1 MSSSSSETFVIVRD
15 HGQINPSRFMGFLA
29 RRSAIVVKKKKKGK
43 KKRKTLTNEGRF
55 NDTRESLTCPPPL
68 CLSSS
73 PRPRIFSKIIVSPLL
88 HGNTKIF
95 LLLLL
100 LPSSPP
106 LDRYT
111 CILSSPRCCVKQ
123 IYTEVIYRP
132 RYITYRCAIT
142 CQINGILRTDLLVT
156 RALLF
161 CRAATNRNTPL
172 TM

>member
-1 MSSSSSETFVIVRD
+1 
-15 HGQINPSRFMGFLA
+15 MGFLA

-73 PRPRIFSKIIVSPLL
+73 PRPRIFSKIVVSPLL

-100 LPSSPP
+100 LLPSSPP
-106 LDRYT
+106 PSIGTRAYYRLHVVVLNRF
-111 CILSSPRCCVKQ
+111 I
-123 IYTEVIYRP
+123 EVIYGP